1 MGVASLR
8 RAGFGSAGGGARCAG
23 GGGAEWCGS
32 STWKLRSATSKASAA
47 SAANRLLPAAIKSL
61 LGAAPL
67 IGVPHPPEDVV
78 CLARLIFRDGDRRDR
93 YGRGGACGLL
103 WEASYAQVARPG
115 VDYWSR
121 LWWRLEVQAA
131 ATHARRRDS
140 AQSVYLSSSDAMRAQ
155 SAVVVFGLD
164 SSLAV

>member
-1 MGVASLR
+1 M
-8 RAGFGSAGGGARCAG
+8 
-23 GGGAEWCGS
+23 
-32 STWKLRSATSKASAA
+32 
-47 SAANRLLPAAIKSL
+47 KSL
-61 LGAAPL
+61 LGAAPFV
-67 IGVPHPPEDVV
+67 GAPHPAKDVV
-78 CLARLIFRDGDRRDR
+78 GLARLVFRDGDRRDR
-93 YGRGGACGLL
+93 YRYAACGLL
-103 WEASYAQVARPG
+103 LEARHAQVARPG